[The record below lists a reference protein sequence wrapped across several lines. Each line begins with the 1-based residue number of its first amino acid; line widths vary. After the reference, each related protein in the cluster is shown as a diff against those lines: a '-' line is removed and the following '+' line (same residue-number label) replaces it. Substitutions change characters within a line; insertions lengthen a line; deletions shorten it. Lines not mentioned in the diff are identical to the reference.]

1 MNKLP
6 NVIAL
11 MILTLV
17 TLLIWLTFTIFRS
30 FTREAAPVVPVEIVL
45 PVNPKLDSS
54 TVNQMQQRLYP
65 EATTEQPL

>member
-17 TLLIWLTFTIFRS
+17 TLLIWLTFNVYRT
-30 FTREAAPVVPVEIVL
+30 FTSETPPAVPEEVIL
-45 PVNPKLDSS
+45 PIDPRLDT
-54 TVNQMQQRLYP
+54 TVINEMETRLYP
-65 EATTEQPL
+65 